1 MRINLR
7 ILKFAGLPEIILRG
21 FKYEVQHGLEIHGT
35 PVSAS

>member
-1 MRINLR
+1 MKLR
-7 ILKFAGLPEIILRG
+7 NTLYKTITVILIRG